1 MIYNIVYTRRANKAF
16 RGMSKDASKAI
27 RKKIE
32 HIAAAP
38 FASHHN
44 VTRLQGREGY
54 RLRCGV
60 WRIIYEIQQETIVIL
75 VLEIGLRKEVYR

>member
-1 MIYNIVYTRRANKAF
+1 MIYNIVYTKRARKAF

-32 HIAAAP
+32 QIAAAP
-38 FASHHN
+38 FASHHH
-44 VTRLQGREGY
+44 VTKLQGRDGY
-54 RLRCGV
+54 RLRWGD